1 MTVQFSPTSTLHC
14 FYKPQDDISR
24 SWYSSED
31 EQRFKQQA
39 KEDMISCLRMKIR
52 PDDSAHKVCPVGL
65 ELKLISRDFCHKRL
79 LAKELVRLAVRVE
92 QEHTIYDNDYDRQER
107 IASASMKHSE
117 WSRSQ
122 AETLGTFQAMAAQA
136 QEDWVTDL
144 VHIVY
149 TFVVEILVDS
159 NHRQF
164 SNPSLVNFGIV

>member
-1 MTVQFSPTSTLHC
+1 MLIADFPMTSSFPKSKNDTPTAPKQRRSRMKVRFSPTSTLHY
-14 FYKPQDDISR
+14 FYKPQDDTSR
-24 SWYSSED
+24 YWYSSED

-52 PDDSAHKVCPVGL
+52 PDDTAHKTCPVGL

-92 QEHTIYDNDYDRQER
+92 QERTVYDNDYDRQER

-122 AETLGTFQAMAAQA
+122 AETVGTFQAMAAQ
-136 QEDWVTDL
+136 EDC
-144 VHIVY
+144 
-149 TFVVEILVDS
+149 
-159 NHRQF
+159 
-164 SNPSLVNFGIV
+164 